1 MGGDNHMITP
11 EPVSIIAVSQQ
22 IAVLSS
28 SYEAMQKS
36 VGRVENDLQEIK
48 MTLGVMASHQ
58 VEAQITD
65 IASAIKDIRNAL
77 RDFKDTETR
86 SLASEAS
93 IKDIIHRLAIL
104 EADKTRRE
112 GATTLVR
119 VIWTV
124 IGGGGAVTAIAAA
137 FAYIKGQ

>member
-1 MGGDNHMITP
+1 MGGDSHMINP

-65 IASAIKDIRNAL
+65 IASAINDIRNAL

-86 SLASEAS
+86 SLASESS
-93 IKDIIHRLAIL
+93 IKDIITRLAVL

-119 VIWTV
+119 IIWTV
-124 IGGGGAVTAIAAA
+124 VGGGGVVTAIAAA
-137 FAYIKGQ
+137 FAHLKG